1 MDDPDAW
8 ELRVSESV
16 LISFDGRVLEVFGFI
31 DVYRIHL
38 AFQPRMEIVEGKRL
52 RLRIVPTAG
61 GTLRC
66 GLDPDRV
73 DEARDCARR
82 LAAALER
89 SGHAP
94 VSTTEP
100 HGGLPAGRTSAIH

>member
-1 MDDPDAW
+1 MDHPDAW
-8 ELRVSESV
+8 ELRASESV

-38 AFQPRMEIVEGKRL
+38 AFQPRIEIVEGKRP

-66 GLDPDRV
+66 GLDPERV
-73 DEARDCARR
+73 DEARVRARQ
-82 LAAALER
+82 LAESLAR
-89 SGHAP
+89 SGYRAP
-94 VSTTEP
+94 ATTDDSP
-100 HGGLPAGRTSAIH
+100 RVVVTH

>member
-1 MDDPDAW
+1 MDDPDIW
-8 ELRVSESV
+8 ELRASESIV
-16 LISFDGRVLEVFGFI
+16 VGFDGRVLEVFGFI

-38 AFQPRMEIVEGKRL
+38 AFQPRMEIVEGKRP

-89 SGHAP
+89 SDHAP
-94 VSTTEP
+94 VTTADP
-100 HGGLPAGRTSAIH
+100 HGEHPAERTPAVE

>member
-1 MDDPDAW
+1 MDHPDAW
-8 ELRVSESV
+8 ELRASESV

-38 AFQPRMEIVEGKRL
+38 AFQPRIEIVEGRRP

-66 GLDPDRV
+66 GLDPERV
-73 DEARDCARR
+73 DEARVRSR
-82 LAAALER
+82 QLADALTR
-89 SGHAP
+89 SGFRAP
-94 VSTTEP
+94 AATD
-100 HGGLPAGRTSAIH
+100 AGPQEFAAH